1 MEQKRDFNYNSCKY
15 FPIVIVADKKEV
27 AEQTLSVRTR
37 KQVDIA
43 TLTMADSQ
51 NRLQL
56 AVEEKVT
63 I

>member
-15 FPIVIVADKKEV
+15 FPIVIFADKKEV

-37 KQVDIA
+37 KQVDIG
-43 TLTMADSQ
+43 TLTMADLQ

-63 I
+63 S